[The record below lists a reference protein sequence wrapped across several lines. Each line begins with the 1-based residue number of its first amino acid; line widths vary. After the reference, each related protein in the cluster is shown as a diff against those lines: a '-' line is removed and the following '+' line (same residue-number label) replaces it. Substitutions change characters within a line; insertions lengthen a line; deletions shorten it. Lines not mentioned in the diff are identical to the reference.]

1 MYDIH
6 SGAVRGFQKGGGEI
20 SNVVVSNATRPEGPR
35 LRRDRVQRCTGKFSR
50 GAQARP
56 EGPRIRAEA
65 RRAEAAGDGAR
76 GKGCPLPLGKKIFD
90 FRTSL
95 DPFLDHF
102 LQFFSFL
109 SHLFTYKL
117 SFHFFPA
124 ATPPSHII
132 LHPLHFPLVGKFS
145 IIEPL

>member
-1 MYDIH
+1 M
-6 SGAVRGFQKGGGEI
+6 
-20 SNVVVSNATRPEGPR
+20 
-35 LRRDRVQRCTGKFSR
+35 VQYAPLLC
-50 GAQARP
+50 
-56 EGPRIRAEA
+56 
-65 RRAEAAGDGAR
+65 RAEAADQEPWPAGPSLCAEAQRAKATEDGVQ

-124 ATPPSHII
+124 ATPPPAI
-132 LHPLHFPLVGKFS
+132 LFCIPCISLW
-145 IIEPL
+145 

>member
-1 MYDIH
+1 MLLCPTQQGPKGRDCAGIG
-6 SGAVRGFQKGGGEI
+6 SRGALGNFPGGQKRGPNGRGY
-20 SNVVVSNATRPEGPR
+20 APRPVGPR
-35 LRRDRVQRCTGKFSR
+35 LRGMGSR
-50 GAQARP
+50 GR
-56 EGPRIRAEA
+56 
-65 RRAEAAGDGAR
+65 
-76 GKGCPLPLGKKIFD
+76 CPLPLGKKIFD

-124 ATPPSHII
+124 ATPPQPYYFAS
-132 LHPLHFPLVGKFS
+132 PAFPFGRKIFDY
-145 IIEPL
+145 

>member
-1 MYDIH
+1 M
-6 SGAVRGFQKGGGEI
+6 
-20 SNVVVSNATRPEGPR
+20 
-35 LRRDRVQRCTGKFSR
+35 
-50 GAQARP
+50 
-56 EGPRIRAEA
+56 IRAEA
-65 RRAEAAGDGAR
+65 QRAGAVGDGVQR
-76 GKGCPLPLGKKIFD
+76 NGCPLPLGKKIFD

-124 ATPPSHII
+124 ATPPQPYYFAS
-132 LHPLHFPLVGKFS
+132 PAFPFGRKIFDY
-145 IIEPL
+145 

>member
-1 MYDIH
+1 MDKDLCL

-65 RRAEAAGDGAR
+65 RRAEAAGDGVQ
-76 GKGCPLPLGKKIFD
+76 GKGFTFTLPLGKKIFD
-90 FRTSL
+90 F
-95 DPFLDHF
+95 
-102 LQFFSFL
+102 
-109 SHLFTYKL
+109 
-117 SFHFFPA
+117 
-124 ATPPSHII
+124 
-132 LHPLHFPLVGKFS
+132 
-145 IIEPL
+145 